1 MADPIERV
9 FRNES
14 GRVLAT
20 LIRLLGGFEL
30 AEDAMQDAF
39 AAALIQ
45 WPGEGI
51 PANPRAWLV
60 HVGRRKAIDRLRRHM
75 SFLAKREQIETDLMS
90 DQQIGEWFPEGLAES
105 GELEDDVLRLI
116 FTCCHPALPEEAQ
129 IALTLRTICG
139 LTTAEIAKAFLV
151 SEKSMAQRLVR
162 AKGKIRDAGIPYRV
176 PSRELFAERLD
187 GALAVIY
194 LIFTEGYAA
203 TSGPNLIRGEL
214 CREAIRLG
222 RLLVE
227 VTPDRSE
234 ANALL
239 ALMLLQDARREA
251 RTTPNGDAVLLE
263 AQDRSRWDRTQIA
276 EGLSRTEAALRGLGR
291 PNTYA
296 AQAAIAALHMR
307 APRYEDTDWPQIA
320 GLYEVLMR
328 IHPSAVIEL
337 NHAVAVSMVD
347 GPERAL
353 QLVDSIDRRGELN
366 GYHMLAAVRADLL
379 RRMGRREEAFAAYHQ
394 ALKSVDLEPERR
406 FLATRLAELS
416 RETPARLLKV
426 RPGAGHRPFDARFY
440 DPAEDNHSRQADRSP
455 GGKLRAR

>member
-1 MADPIERV
+1 MADQIGLL

-20 LIRLLGGFEL
+20 LIRLLGDFEL

-39 AAALIQ
+39 AAAIHQ
-45 WPGEGI
+45 WPSEGI
-51 PANPRAWLV
+51 PANPCAWLV
-60 HVGRRKAIDRLRRHM
+60 NVGRHKAIDRLRRHM
-75 SFLAKREQIETDLMS
+75 RFLAKRQQIEANLVS
-90 DQQIGEWFPEGLAES
+90 DHRIGQWFPEDSAED

-116 FTCCHPALPEEAQ
+116 FTCCHPALPEEAR
-129 IALTLRTICG
+129 IALTLRAICG
-139 LTTAEIAKAFLV
+139 LTTTEIAKAFLV

-162 AKGKIRDAGIPYRV
+162 AKTKIRDAGIPYRV
-176 PSRELFAERLD
+176 PSRELFADRLD
-187 GALAVIY
+187 GVLAVIY

-227 VTPDRSE
+227 VMPDRAE
-234 ANALL
+234 ADALL
-239 ALMLLQDARREA
+239 ALMLLHDARRDA
-251 RTTPNGDAVLLE
+251 RTTPNGDAIVLDS
-263 AQDRSRWDRTQIA
+263 QDRSRWDKAQIA
-276 EGLSRTEAALRGLGR
+276 EGLSRVETSLHAIAR

-296 AQAAIAALHMR
+296 VQAAIAALHMR

-328 IHPSAVIEL
+328 IHPSPVIEL

-353 QLVDSIDRRGELN
+353 RLVDSIGKRGGLN
-366 GYHMLAAVRADLL
+366 GYHMLPAVRGDLL
-379 RRMGRREEAFAAYHQ
+379 RRMGRQDEAAAAYRQ
-394 ALKSVDLEPERR
+394 ALQSVDLEPERR
-406 FLATRLAELS
+406 FLAARLAEL
-416 RETPARLLKV
+416 
-426 RPGAGHRPFDARFY
+426 
-440 DPAEDNHSRQADRSP
+440 N
-455 GGKLRAR
+455 